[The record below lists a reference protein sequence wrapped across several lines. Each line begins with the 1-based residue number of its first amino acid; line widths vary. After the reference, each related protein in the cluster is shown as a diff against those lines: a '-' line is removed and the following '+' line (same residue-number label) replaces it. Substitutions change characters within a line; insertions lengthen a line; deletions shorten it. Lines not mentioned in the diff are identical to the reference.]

1 MKTTDTTDRP
11 TELHSLSCLHRP
23 LLDCSQNDL
32 GGATLSPSTPSLT
45 PKLARGYPLY
55 SPTQLQVQRYTDTD
69 RATALRYTDYMARL
83 QSVCPE
89 CGAVFSREDSSAY
102 CSDCKPQRDYATR
115 TKTTRERG
123 YNERWNRLSRKA
135 RELQP
140 FCSDCGTMDDLTADH
155 TELAWQ
161 RFDAGKSI
169 RLQDIDVV
177 CRSCN
182 SARGEARGD
191 DIGERRK
198 IVDAERLSRLEF
210 LSDE

>member
-1 MKTTDTTDRP
+1 
-11 TELHSLSCLHRP
+11 
-23 LLDCSQNDL
+23 
-32 GGATLSPSTPSLT
+32 
-45 PKLARGYPLY
+45 
-55 SPTQLQVQRYTDTD
+55 
-69 RATALRYTDYMARL
+69 MARL

-115 TKTTRERG
+115 TKTTHERG

-161 RFDAGKSI
+161 RFDAGKTI

-182 SARGEARGD
+182 SATGEARGEV
-191 DIGERRK
+191 IGERRK
-198 IVDAERLSRLEF
+198 IVDAERLARLEF
-210 LSDE
+210 LSDEQFLPIIFELQDSGPWGIDPLPSVA

>member
-1 MKTTDTTDRP
+1 MT
-11 TELHSLSCLHRP
+11 
-23 LLDCSQNDL
+23 
-32 GGATLSPSTPSLT
+32 
-45 PKLARGYPLY
+45 
-55 SPTQLQVQRYTDTD
+55 
-69 RATALRYTDYMARL
+69 RL

-89 CGAVFSREDSSAY
+89 CGSVFSREDSSAY
-102 CSDCKPQRDYATR
+102 CSDCKPPRDYFTR
-115 TKTTRERG
+115 TKTTHERG

-155 TELAWQ
+155 TEQAWE
-161 RFDAGKSI
+161 RFDAGKTI

-182 SARGEARGD
+182 SARGEARGEV
-191 DIGERRK
+191 IGERRK

>member
-89 CGAVFSREDSSAY
+89 CGSVFRDRKSTRLNSSHVAISYAVF
-102 CSDCKPQRDYATR
+102 C
-115 TKTTRERG
+115 
-123 YNERWNRLSRKA
+123 
-135 RELQP
+135 
-140 FCSDCGTMDDLTADH
+140 
-155 TELAWQ
+155 
-161 RFDAGKSI
+161 
-169 RLQDIDVV
+169 
-177 CRSCN
+177 
-182 SARGEARGD
+182 
-191 DIGERRK
+191 
-198 IVDAERLSRLEF
+198 
-210 LSDE
+210 